1 MAEKLKL
8 TQEQAE
14 AIEVVRTI
22 IIPIE
27 FANKLKGLSAAVI
40 LQAIKEGYDIK
51 PQFKVGDWVV
61 RVSEFRSYVE
71 NAKYQNYQ
79 VNSVFRIQT
88 ILNSYAI
95 DEHGTNHDL
104 ENIRHATTGE
114 IKAEKER
121 QLWKSIGREVGE
133 FREGDIF
140 LDRNGTCFEISEKHE
155 FEDKIKRASS
165 ESWYKTGESKG
176 FYPAESF
183 ISFESEEEG

>member
-1 MAEKLKL
+1 MNGMAEKLKL

-27 FANKLKGLSAAVI
+27 FANKLKGLSAADI

-51 PQFKVGDWVV
+51 TQFKVGDWVV

-71 NAKYQNYQ
+71 NAKYQNYR

-104 ENIRHATTGE
+104 ENIRHAIPEE
-114 IKAEKER
+114 IKREKER
-121 QLWKSIGREVGE
+121 RLWHSIGREVGE
-133 FREGDIF
+133 FREGDIRI
-140 LDRNGTCFEISEKHE
+140 LDDGNSVHITDVDYARAKYIQGTL
-155 FEDKIKRASS
+155 
-165 ESWYKTGESKG
+165 KG
-176 FYPAESF
+176 FYPVESF
-183 ISFESEEEG
+183 ISFESEGES